1 MRRGGAGVVHY
12 LMAAL
17 VVLYLCGV
25 SVVSAARQAP
35 PEPSPEMSENV
46 FKDIQVLKGIPV
58 DEFLDAM
65 GMFANALGYDCVSC
79 HSPEI
84 ANASTF
90 DAFAI
95 PTPLIQRARQM
106 VVMMNTINRTYFGG
120 EQRVTCFT
128 CHTSDNRPDVVASLD
143 LQYGPLVDDPYEI
156 EFFPAFIAPPAEE
169 IFAAYYEALGGADR
183 LADVTSYV
191 ATGTYAGYDTGQQD
205 VPMQIFAKAPNKRS
219 IVAQGPEG
227 LSVWTTDGIGAWK
240 MQPNTPIPVV
250 PMTGGNL
257 VGARTDARI
266 LFPLGIE
273 EAYTEWQVGFGEID
287 GRQVNIA
294 YGTKEGETPLALY
307 FEESGFLTRLIRW
320 NITAVGPVPTQ
331 LDFTDYR
338 EVPGVG
344 VQMPF
349 SWTITWTGGE
359 VRIALANVQANVPID
374 DARFA
379 RPVPA
384 RQ

>member
-1 MRRGGAGVVHY
+1 MRRGGVGVIHY
-12 LMAAL
+12 VMATVVAL
-17 VVLYLCGV
+17 YVGSVGV
-25 SVVSAARQAP
+25 ASASRQGP
-35 PEPSPEMSENV
+35 PEPSPEMSETV

-58 DEFLDAM
+58 DEFLDSM
-65 GMFANALGYDCVSC
+65 GMFANALGFDCVSC

-128 CHTSDNRPDVVASLD
+128 CHTSDNTPDVVASLD
-143 LQYGPLVDDPYEI
+143 LQYGPLVEDPYEI
-156 EFFPAFIAPPAEE
+156 EFFPAFIAPSADE
-169 IFAAYYEALGGADR
+169 IFAAYFEALGGADR
-183 LADVTSYV
+183 LANVTSYI

-205 VPMQIFAKAPNKRS
+205 VPMEIFARAPNQRS

-227 LSVWTTDGIGAWK
+227 LSVWTTDGVGAWK

-257 VGARTDARI
+257 IGAGIDARMS
-266 LFPLGIE
+266 FPGGIQQ
-273 EAYTEWQVGFGEID
+273 AYAEWQVGFADID
-287 GRQVNIA
+287 GRQVNVL
-294 YGTKEGETPLALY
+294 YGTKEGETPIALY
-307 FEESGFLTRLIRW
+307 FEESGLLTRLIRW
-320 NITAVGPVPTQ
+320 NITAVGPVPTR
-331 LDFTDYR
+331 LDYTDYR
-338 EVPGVG
+338 EVAGVG

-349 SWTITWTGGE
+349 SWRITWTGGE
-359 VRIALANVQANVPID
+359 VRIALNDVQPNVKID
-374 DARFA
+374 DASFA
-379 RPVPA
+379 RPVPV
-384 RQ
+384 Q